1 MVPAISSKANCYVLT
16 PQENLQS
23 RIETIAYC
31 KIFKSLQPSVAFDI
45 ETIHLFLGAKKMTD
59 FYMKCNTG
67 LKWVKVNS

>member
-23 RIETIAYC
+23 RIETIAHC
-31 KIFKSLQPSVAFDI
+31 KIFKSFQTSIAFHI
-45 ETIHLFLGAKKMTD
+45 ETIHLFFGAKKMTD
-59 FYMKCNTG
+59 FYIKCNTG